1 MIKVKK
7 FKSIIVEVVKRS
19 YEDDIFSLA
28 SQLAY
33 NLLLAMFPFIIFL
46 FTLVGYSSVNS
57 RDIMEILREF
67 IPKDTF
73 LLVQKTVREIA
84 DTKNGG
90 LLSVSII
97 LAVWSAASGI
107 NAVIKG
113 LNKAYNEKE
122 SRGIVKVQLISV
134 VFTVALAFVIMLTVV
149 LLVLGQVN
157 GYLLIGWFGYSG
169 YFGFVW
175 YILRFI
181 IIVFMMIFV
190 FSGLYI
196 YAPCKRHS
204 LKEVLPGSIF
214 ASVGWIISSLA
225 FSFYV
230 NNFGNY
236 ASVYGSIGAVIVL
249 MLWLLISSFIII
261 LGGEINSSI
270 MVSASG

>member
-1 MIKVKK
+1 MLTVKK
-7 FKSIIVEVVKRS
+7 FKVILHEIVKRS
-19 YEDDIFSLA
+19 LEDDIFSLA

-57 RDIMEILREF
+57 RDIMNILRDF
-67 IPKDTF
+67 IPKDAY

-84 DTKNGG
+84 DTKNSG
-90 LLSVSII
+90 LLSLSIVF
-97 LAVWSAASGI
+97 AVWSAASGI

-113 LNKAYNEKE
+113 VNKAYNEKE
-122 SRGIVKVQLISV
+122 SRGFIKVQLISII
-134 VFTVALAFVIMLTVV
+134 FTIAFAFVTMLTVV

-157 GYLLIGWFGYSG
+157 GYFLIKFFGYSN

-175 YILRFI
+175 YILRFVI
-181 IIVFMMIFV
+181 IMAIMILI

-196 YAPCKRHS
+196 YGPCKRHS
-204 LKEVLPGSIF
+204 FKKVLPGSVF
-214 ASVGWIISSLA
+214 AAVGWIVASLG

-249 MLWLLISSFIII
+249 MLWLLLSSFMII
-261 LGGEINSSI
+261 LGGEINSVCMI
-270 MVSASG
+270 RFK